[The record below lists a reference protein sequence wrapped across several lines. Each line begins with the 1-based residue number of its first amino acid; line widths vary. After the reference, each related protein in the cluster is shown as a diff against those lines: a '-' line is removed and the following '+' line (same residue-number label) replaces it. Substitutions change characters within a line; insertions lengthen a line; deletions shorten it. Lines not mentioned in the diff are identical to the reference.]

1 MVNFDTDNKLQKEG
15 RFLRMRK
22 ALTAVTLMGLVAAF
36 AVPAHATEVNVGG
49 QIKTTITTD
58 NQTDYNHSVEV
69 KVQLDAKVNDN
80 ISAHVRFLADDD
92 QMNFTI
98 DEGYFQ
104 VNNLFNTP
112 NLLAKVGYQDIVFGD
127 SKIMDSTLDAVIAG
141 YNTDYGLA
149 LAGTAEARGS
159 AQTWGVGA
167 FEGNLKALGVDGAY
181 EVVDLYQDASDI
193 NLAYAKVT
201 PAVATDFGK
210 VGFRAEGAYLK
221 TKGADNNGKFY
232 GVGASLDAGM
242 FGAKI
247 GYDVYKDG
255 FVTNYVIGT
264 GFSDYDYAEVLDYDN
279 GNFVNPK
286 ILTVEGS
293 VKPMDKVTLSA
304 AYVNFDGDNT
314 GTYSSAHEVD
324 LKAKYQYDKNL
335 CIQAGLYLPSEKLDY
350 QGELKLTLKF

>member
-1 MVNFDTDNKLQKEG
+1 
-15 RFLRMRK
+15 MRK

-36 AVPAHATEVNVGG
+36 AVPAHAAEVNVGG

-69 KVQLDAKVNDN
+69 KVQLNAKVNDN

-112 NLLAKVGYQDIVFGD
+112 NLFAKVGYQGVVFGD
-127 SKIMDSTLDAVIAG
+127 SKIMADDNPLDAVIAG
-141 YNTDYGLA
+141 YNTNYGIA
-149 LAGTAEARGS
+149 LAGTAEKRGS

-167 FEGNLKALGVDGAY
+167 FEGTFEPAGFDGTY
-181 EVVDLYQDASDI
+181 EVADLYQKSNHL
-193 NLAYAKVT
+193 NLAYAKVA
-201 PAVATDFGK
+201 PAVETDFGK

-247 GYDVYKDG
+247 GYDVYKDR
-255 FVTNYVIGT
+255 FVANYVMAT
-264 GFSDYDYAEVLDYDN
+264 GFPDYDYAEVLDYDN

-335 CIQAGLYLPSEKLDY
+335 CIQAGLYLPNKKLDY